1 MLKNGLWVLWKHRD
15 VADHVG
21 KNVLVYKLLSLWY
34 SVIATQ
40 NCPIHSLKLKIGN
53 ESINICL
60 KVCEDHQQNSFIIE
74 S

>member
-1 MLKNGLWVLWKHRD
+1 MGYECYESTEMWQIMLE
-15 VADHVG
+15 
-21 KNVLVYKLLSLWY
+21 KNVLIYKLLSLWY

-40 NCPIHSLKLKIGN
+40 NCPIQSLKLKIGN

-60 KVCEDHQQNSFIIE
+60 KVCKDHQQNSFIIE